1 MKTVAL
7 LFFLLCSLK
16 VMAQM
21 DEKIFVFGEDTFQ
34 KSMHKSSSLRS
45 FALPEIESKQSLE
58 KLLSGEAAFSF
69 AESSFG
75 GSKSLFVR
83 GADSKHTA
91 LVLDGI
97 LLNDPSDPNDRFA
110 FSNLSLSG
118 LERVEVYK
126 GNYSNIYSPSSIGGL
141 VLLYSRQEAK
151 DQKISLARG
160 SDNLFRFKSFNSFTK
175 ENWNTWLSLDH
186 FSSDGISVK
195 GDRDSGYEKDP
206 FRKQQVFAR
215 TNYRF
220 NEVTSLSFLFRHFVN
235 QAETDSSDGDDQY
248 DFVDYDS
255 DLYHLVFQK
264 NRFRVGTGVYQSDRE
279 SLFSARKYTVA
290 TDKTY
295 AFIDQKLRFT
305 ETADISY
312 RFELDAAQIKISSL
326 SEDKKQSHQAFSFL
340 YEQDLNN
347 SLFVSF
353 APRVDHYEDVD
364 TNYTAAF
371 LFGKKHS
378 FWEVGIGLR
387 RAAKAP
393 SLYNLYDPTYGNV
406 DLKPEFSE
414 QVEVYMNYKM
424 ASQWEWAASFYKT
437 NIKDRIDTDYSNP
450 YENTGS
456 YLLLGGEIEV
466 KKSFYNGINFRLSEA
481 YVNAE
486 NLETGKTLYGRPR
499 EVQSLFVGHTVN
511 KHYYSLGLRHEKGIV
526 SYGDILLDDFVLAD
540 FNYQYQLGKN
550 AKLNFEIANL
560 LNQHYQRVAN
570 FNSRARNYLL
580 EYSVSY

>member
-1 MKTVAL
+1 
-7 LFFLLCSLK
+7 
-16 VMAQM
+16 M

-45 FALPEIESKQSLE
+45 FTLPEIENKQSLE

-83 GADSKHTA
+83 GSDSQHTA

-97 LLNDPSDPNDRFA
+97 LLNDPSDPNDRFD

-126 GNYSNIYSPSSIGGL
+126 GNFSNIYSPSSIGGL
-141 VLLYSRQEAK
+141 ILLYSRQEAQ
-151 DQKISLARG
+151 DQKLSFAKG
-160 SDNLFRFKSFNSFTK
+160 SENVFRFKSFNSLSK
-175 ENWNTWLSLDH
+175 KSWNAWISLDH
-186 FSSDGISVK
+186 LNSDGISVK
-195 GDRDSGYEKDP
+195 GDRESGFEKDP
-206 FRKQQVFAR
+206 FKKQQVFAR

-220 NEVTSLSFLFRHFVN
+220 HEDMSLSFLYRHFVN
-235 QAETDSSDGDDQY
+235 QAETDSSNGDDQY

-264 NRFRVGTGVYQSDRE
+264 NRFRIGTGLYQSDRE
-279 SLFSARKYTVA
+279 SLFSSTTYTVA
-290 TDKTY
+290 TDKKY

-312 RFELDAAQIKISSL
+312 RFEVDSGEIKISSL
-326 SEDKKQSHQAFSFL
+326 AEDKKQAHQAFAFL

-347 SLFVSF
+347 SFFVSF

-424 ASQWEWAASFYKT
+424 ASQWEWAASVYKT

-456 YLLLGGEIEV
+456 YLLLGGEVEL
-466 KKSFYNGINFRLSEA
+466 KKAFYNGMDFRLSEA

-486 NLETGKTLYGRPR
+486 NQETGKALYGRPR
-499 EVQSLFVGHTVN
+499 EVQSLFWGY
-511 KHYYSLGLRHEKGIV
+511 KSDFHYSSLGLRHEKGII
-526 SYGDILLDDFVLAD
+526 SYGDVPLDDFILVDL
-540 FNYQYQLGKN
+540 NYKYQISKASQL
-550 AKLNFEIANL
+550 KLEIGNL

-570 FNSRARNYLL
+570 FNTRARNYLV
-580 EYSVSY
+580 EYSFKF